1 MRIKQ
6 QTEWQKYKF
15 QTTTVRGNHLNCPYC
30 FQKSKSLLCNHF
42 VCNFHSP
49 RKSMNFHVRFFFVLF
64 RFLALISLWKWAKNS
79 LSANILLIKISA
91 KTKRKNSLSANFRWK
106 KRKRSEANRP
116 SASGGETKRIR
127 LASPPFR
134 SKRKSPREFTSLIYV
149 YIETP

>member
-15 QTTTVRGNHLNCPYC
+15 QTTAVRGNHLNCPYC

-91 KTKRKNSLSANFRWK
+91 KTKRKSRLRRIFVG
-106 KRKRSEANRP
+106 KRESEAKRTDLRLRGAKRSEF
-116 SASGGETKRIR
+116 ASLGKEFNS
-127 LASPPFR
+127 LF
-134 SKRKSPREFTSLIYV
+134 SPRI
-149 YIETP
+149 